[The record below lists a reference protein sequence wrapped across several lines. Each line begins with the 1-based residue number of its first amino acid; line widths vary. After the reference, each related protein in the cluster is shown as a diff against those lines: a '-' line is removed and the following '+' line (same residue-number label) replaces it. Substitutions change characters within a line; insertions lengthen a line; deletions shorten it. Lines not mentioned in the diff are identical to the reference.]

1 MAIRK
6 RWPTQFWIGLAL
18 VAVNWPLNWAL
29 QGPRTHL
36 LFFPLWLGY
45 ILVMDGLGARRNSDS
60 LLRRGPLR
68 FIGLFLVSAP
78 AWWLFELINWRTQN
92 WHYQGREL
100 FSDLEYALFATLSFS
115 TVIPAVFT
123 TAEWLAGFGFM
134 RRLDRCRPLPDT
146 PGRRRAML
154 AAGFALLALTLA
166 LPRYF
171 FPFVWIAPYLVTAAL
186 NGMRGHRTLEQ
197 DAARGRRRPH
207 ASLAL
212 GALVCGFF
220 WELWNFWAFPRW
232 IYTVPFV
239 DFAHLFE
246 MPLLG
251 YFGYLPFGLE
261 LFALYHLASG
271 LLGGRFDDYL
281 RLDWGGGPET
291 RADRKGGRNYR
302 PKRKR

>member
-1 MAIRK
+1 MAGRTG
-6 RWPTQFWIGLAL
+6 WPAQFWFGLAL
-18 VAVNWPLNWAL
+18 VAVSWPLNWGL
-29 QGPRTHL
+29 EGLRTHI

-45 ILVMDGLGARRNSDS
+45 ILVMDGLCAHRTGDS
-60 LLRRGPLR
+60 LLQRGRLR

-100 FSDLEYALFATLSFS
+100 FSDLEYAVFATISFS

-123 TAEWLAGFGFM
+123 TAEWLSGFGLL
-134 RRLDRCRPLPDT
+134 RRLTRCRPVPVT

-154 AAGFALLALTLA
+154 AAGLALLALTMA

-186 NGMRGHRTLEQ
+186 NGNFGHRTLEQ
-197 DAARGRRRPH
+197 DAAGGNKMPH
-207 ASLAL
+207 AALAL

-220 WELWNFWAFPRW
+220 WELWNYWAFPRW
-232 IYTVPFV
+232 VYTVPFV
-239 DFAHLFE
+239 DFGHIFE

-261 LFALYHLASG
+261 LFALYHLVSG
-271 LLGGRFDDYL
+271 LLGGHCDDYL
-281 RLDWGGGPET
+281 RLEGREET
-291 RADRKGGRNYR
+291 GR
-302 PKRKR
+302 